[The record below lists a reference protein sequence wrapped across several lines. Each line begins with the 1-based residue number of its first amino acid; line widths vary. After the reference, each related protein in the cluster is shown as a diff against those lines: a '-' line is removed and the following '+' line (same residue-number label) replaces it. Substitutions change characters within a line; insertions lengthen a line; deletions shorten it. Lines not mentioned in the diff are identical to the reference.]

1 MTNFVEEANYF
12 DTGFDI
18 INCNE
23 SESDLTEEDYW
34 YSVEQLGEEQLG
46 EEQLGEEQLG
56 EEQLEE
62 EQLEE
67 ELRDY
72 EDSEEKEYYKY
83 YYGDLKEENMS
94 KKEHEFILYI
104 TENIIREC
112 AGTELDYE
120 SVEKMTYDFYPRV
133 CTLFKRDMLKNLNS
147 TCY

>member
-18 INCNE
+18 INSNE

-56 EEQLEE
+56 E

-120 SVEKMTYDFYPRV
+120 SVEKMTYNIYPRV
-133 CTLFKRDMLKNLNS
+133 CAFFNKT
-147 TCY
+147 

>member
-12 DTGFDI
+12 DI
-18 INCNE
+18 INSNE

-34 YSVEQLGEEQLG
+34 YSVEQDRYKEQL
-46 EEQLGEEQLG
+46 E

-67 ELRDY
+67 EQLRDY

-120 SVEKMTYDFYPRV
+120 SVEKMIYNIYPRV
-133 CTLFKRDMLKNLNS
+133 CALFNK
-147 TCY
+147 T

>member
-1 MTNFVEEANYF
+1 MTNFVEEPTKQTF

-18 INCNE
+18 INSNE

-34 YSVEQLGEEQLG
+34 YSVEQDKYKEQLG

-56 EEQLEE
+56 E

-120 SVEKMTYDFYPRV
+120 SVEKMTYNIYPRV
-133 CTLFKRDMLKNLNS
+133 CAFFNKT
-147 TCY
+147 

>member
-1 MTNFVEEANYF
+1 MLNSQAKQTI
-12 DTGFDI
+12 DI

-34 YSVEQLGEEQLG
+34 YSVERDRYK
-46 EEQLGEEQLG
+46 
-56 EEQLEE
+56 EQLEE
-62 EQLEE
+62 EQLEEE

-133 CTLFKRDMLKNLNS
+133 CTLFKRDMLKTLNL

>member
-1 MTNFVEEANYF
+1 MLKSQLNKR
-12 DTGFDI
+12 FDI
-18 INCNE
+18 INSNE

-34 YSVEQLGEEQLG
+34 YSVEQDRYKEQLEEEQLE
-46 EEQLGEEQLG
+46 EEQLEE
-56 EEQLEE
+56 EE

-120 SVEKMTYDFYPRV
+120 SVEKMTYNFYPRV
-133 CTLFKRDMLKNLNS
+133 CTLFKRDMLKSINYLF
-147 TCY
+147 

>member
-1 MTNFVEEANYF
+1 MTNFVEEP
-12 DTGFDI
+12 TKQTFDI

-34 YSVEQLGEEQLG
+34 YSVERDRYKEQLG
-46 EEQLGEEQLG
+46 
-56 EEQLEE
+56 E

-120 SVEKMTYDFYPRV
+120 SVEKMIYNFYPRV
-133 CTLFKRDMLKNLNS
+133 CAFFNKT
-147 TCY
+147 

>member
-12 DTGFDI
+12 DI
-18 INCNE
+18 INSNE

-34 YSVEQLGEEQLG
+34 YSVEQDRYKEQLEEEQL
-46 EEQLGEEQLG
+46 E

-112 AGTELDYE
+112 AETELDYE
-120 SVEKMTYDFYPRV
+120 SVEKMTYNIYPRV
-133 CTLFKRDMLKNLNS
+133 CTLFKLDMLKNLNS

>member
-1 MTNFVEEANYF
+1 MTNFVEEPTKQTF

-18 INCNE
+18 INSNE

-46 EEQLGEEQLG
+46 EEQLEEQ
-56 EEQLEE
+56 
-62 EQLEE
+62 
-67 ELRDY
+67 LRDY

-133 CTLFKRDMLKNLNS
+133 CTLYKRDMLKTLNL

>member
-12 DTGFDI
+12 G
-18 INCNE
+18 INSNE
-23 SESDLTEEDYW
+23 SESNLTEEDYW
-34 YSVEQLGEEQLG
+34 YSVERDRYK
-46 EEQLGEEQLG
+46 
-56 EEQLEE
+56 

-112 AGTELDYE
+112 AETELDYA
-120 SVEKMTYDFYPRV
+120 SVEKMVYNIYPRV
-133 CTLFKRDMLKNLNS
+133 CALFNK
-147 TCY
+147 T

>member
-1 MTNFVEEANYF
+1 MTNFVEEPTKQTF

-18 INCNE
+18 INSNE

-34 YSVEQLGEEQLG
+34 YSVEQLGERTIR
-46 EEQLGEEQLG
+46 

-133 CTLFKRDMLKNLNS
+133 CTLFKRDMLKSINYLF
-147 TCY
+147 

>member
-1 MTNFVEEANYF
+1 MTNFVEEP
-12 DTGFDI
+12 TKQTFDI
-18 INCNE
+18 INSNE

-46 EEQLGEEQLG
+46 VEQLG
-56 EEQLEE
+56 E

-120 SVEKMTYDFYPRV
+120 SVEKMTYNIYPRV
-133 CTLFKRDMLKNLNS
+133 CAFFNKT
-147 TCY
+147 

>member
-1 MTNFVEEANYF
+1 MLKSQLNF

-18 INCNE
+18 INSNE

-46 EEQLGEEQLG
+46 EEQLE

-62 EQLEE
+62 EE

-120 SVEKMTYDFYPRV
+120 SVEKMTYNIYPRV
-133 CTLFKRDMLKNLNS
+133 CAFFNKT
-147 TCY
+147 

>member
-1 MTNFVEEANYF
+1 MTNFVEESTKQTF

-18 INCNE
+18 INSNE
-23 SESDLTEEDYW
+23 SESNLTEEDYW
-34 YSVEQLGEEQLG
+34 YSV
-46 EEQLGEEQLG
+46 
-56 EEQLEE
+56 EQLEE

-133 CTLFKRDMLKNLNS
+133 CTLFKRDMLKNLNL

>member
-1 MTNFVEEANYF
+1 MTNFVEEP
-12 DTGFDI
+12 TKQTFDI
-18 INCNE
+18 INSNE

-46 EEQLGEEQLG
+46 
-56 EEQLEE
+56 
-62 EQLEE
+62 E

-133 CTLFKRDMLKNLNS
+133 CTLFKRDMLKSINYLF
-147 TCY
+147 

>member
-1 MTNFVEEANYF
+1 MTNFVEEP
-12 DTGFDI
+12 TKQTFDI
-18 INCNE
+18 INSNE

-34 YSVEQLGEEQLG
+34 YSVERDRYKEQL
-46 EEQLGEEQLG
+46 E
-56 EEQLEE
+56 EEQLEEEQLEEEQLRE

-120 SVEKMTYDFYPRV
+120 SVEKMTYNIYPRV
-133 CTLFKRDMLKNLNS
+133 CAFVNKT
-147 TCY
+147 

>member
-1 MTNFVEEANYF
+1 MTNFVEEP
-12 DTGFDI
+12 TKQTFDI
-18 INCNE
+18 INSNE

-34 YSVEQLGEEQLG
+34 YSVERDRYKEQLEEEQL
-46 EEQLGEEQLG
+46 E

-120 SVEKMTYDFYPRV
+120 SVEKMIYNIYPRV
-133 CTLFKRDMLKNLNS
+133 CALFNK
-147 TCY
+147 T

>member
-1 MTNFVEEANYF
+1 MTNFVEEP
-12 DTGFDI
+12 TKQTFDI
-18 INCNE
+18 INSNE

-46 EEQLGEEQLG
+46 EEQLG
-56 EEQLEE
+56 
-62 EQLEE
+62 E

-133 CTLFKRDMLKNLNS
+133 CTLFKRDMLKSINYLF
-147 TCY
+147 

>member
-1 MTNFVEEANYF
+1 MH
-12 DTGFDI
+12 I
-18 INCNE
+18 C
-23 SESDLTEEDYW
+23 YW
-34 YSVEQLGEEQLG
+34 YSVERDRYK
-46 EEQLGEEQLG
+46 
-56 EEQLEE
+56 EQLEE

-133 CTLFKRDMLKNLNS
+133 CTLFKRDMLKTLNL

>member
-1 MTNFVEEANYF
+1 MTNFVEEP
-12 DTGFDI
+12 TKQTFDI
-18 INCNE
+18 INSNE

-34 YSVEQLGEEQLG
+34 YSVEQDRYK
-46 EEQLGEEQLG
+46 
-56 EEQLEE
+56 EQLEE
-62 EQLEE
+62 EQLEEE

-120 SVEKMTYDFYPRV
+120 SVEKMIYNFYPRV
-133 CTLFKRDMLKNLNS
+133 CTLYKRDMLKNLNL

>member
-1 MTNFVEEANYF
+1 MTNFVEEP
-12 DTGFDI
+12 TKQTFDI
-18 INCNE
+18 INSNE

-34 YSVEQLGEEQLG
+34 YSVERDRYK
-46 EEQLGEEQLG
+46 
-56 EEQLEE
+56 EQLEE
-62 EQLEE
+62 EQLE

-83 YYGDLKEENMS
+83 HYGDLKEENMS

-133 CTLFKRDMLKNLNS
+133 CTLFKRDMLKSINYLF
-147 TCY
+147 

>member
-1 MTNFVEEANYF
+1 MTNFVEEP
-12 DTGFDI
+12 TKQTFDI
-18 INCNE
+18 INSNE

-34 YSVEQLGEEQLG
+34 YSVERDRYK
-46 EEQLGEEQLG
+46 
-56 EEQLEE
+56 

-133 CTLFKRDMLKNLNS
+133 CTLYKRDMLKNLNL

>member
-1 MTNFVEEANYF
+1 MTNFVEEP
-12 DTGFDI
+12 TKQTFDI
-18 INCNE
+18 INSNE

-34 YSVEQLGEEQLG
+34 YSVEQDRYK
-46 EEQLGEEQLG
+46 
-56 EEQLEE
+56 EQLEE
-62 EQLEE
+62 KQLEE

-83 YYGDLKEENMS
+83 HYGDLKEENMS

-120 SVEKMTYDFYPRV
+120 SVEKMTYNIYPRV
-133 CTLFKRDMLKNLNS
+133 CTLFKRDMLKSINYLF
-147 TCY
+147 

>member
-1 MTNFVEEANYF
+1 MTNFVEEP
-12 DTGFDI
+12 TKQTIDI

-34 YSVEQLGEEQLG
+34 YSVE
-46 EEQLGEEQLG
+46 

-62 EQLEE
+62 EQLG
-67 ELRDY
+67 DY

-120 SVEKMTYDFYPRV
+120 SVEKMTYNIYPRV
-133 CTLFKRDMLKNLNS
+133 CAFFNKT
-147 TCY
+147 

>member
-1 MTNFVEEANYF
+1 MTNFVDEP
-12 DTGFDI
+12 TKQTFDI
-18 INCNE
+18 INSNE
-23 SESDLTEEDYW
+23 SESDFTEEDYW
-34 YSVEQLGEEQLG
+34 YSVEQDRYKEQLK
-46 EEQLGEEQLG
+46 
-56 EEQLEE
+56 
-62 EQLEE
+62 E

-120 SVEKMTYDFYPRV
+120 SVEKMIYNFYPEV
-133 CTLFKRDMLKNLNS
+133 CALFNK
-147 TCY
+147 T

>member
-1 MTNFVEEANYF
+1 MTNFVEEPTKQTF

-18 INCNE
+18 INSNE

-56 EEQLEE
+56 EEQLG
-62 EQLEE
+62 E

-120 SVEKMTYDFYPRV
+120 SVEKMTYNIYPRV
-133 CTLFKRDMLKNLNS
+133 CAFFNT
-147 TCY
+147 T

>member
-12 DTGFDI
+12 DI
-18 INCNE
+18 INSNE

-34 YSVEQLGEEQLG
+34 YSVERDRYK
-46 EEQLGEEQLG
+46 EQLG

-67 ELRDY
+67 EQLEEQLRDY

-120 SVEKMTYDFYPRV
+120 SVEKMTYNIYPRV
-133 CTLFKRDMLKNLNS
+133 CALFNK
-147 TCY
+147 T

>member
-18 INCNE
+18 INSNE

-34 YSVEQLGEEQLG
+34 YSVEQLGEEQFG
-46 EEQLGEEQLG
+46 EEQLG
-56 EEQLEE
+56 E

-120 SVEKMTYDFYPRV
+120 SVEKMIYNIYPRV
-133 CTLFKRDMLKNLNS
+133 CAFFNKT
-147 TCY
+147 

>member
-1 MTNFVEEANYF
+1 MTNFVEEPTKQTF

-18 INCNE
+18 INSNE

-46 EEQLGEEQLG
+46 EEQLG
-56 EEQLEE
+56 E

-133 CTLFKRDMLKNLNS
+133 CTLFKRDMYKKH
-147 TCY
+147 

>member
-1 MTNFVEEANYF
+1 MTNFVEEP
-12 DTGFDI
+12 TKQTFDI
-18 INCNE
+18 INSNE

-34 YSVEQLGEEQLG
+34 YSAEQDRYKEQLE
-46 EEQLGEEQLG
+46 

-62 EQLEE
+62 EQLREEQLEEEQLEEE

-112 AGTELDYE
+112 AETELDYE
-120 SVEKMTYDFYPRV
+120 SVEKMTYNIYPRV
-133 CTLFKRDMLKNLNS
+133 CALFNK
-147 TCY
+147 T

>member
-18 INCNE
+18 INSNE

-56 EEQLEE
+56 EEQLGE
-62 EQLEE
+62 EQLGE

-104 TENIIREC
+104 TENIIR
-112 AGTELDYE
+112 
-120 SVEKMTYDFYPRV
+120 
-133 CTLFKRDMLKNLNS
+133 
-147 TCY
+147 

>member
-1 MTNFVEEANYF
+1 MTNFVEEP
-12 DTGFDI
+12 TKQTIDI

-34 YSVEQLGEEQLG
+34 YSVERDRYK
-46 EEQLGEEQLG
+46 
-56 EEQLEE
+56 EQLEE
-62 EQLEE
+62 KQLEE

-120 SVEKMTYDFYPRV
+120 SVEKMIYNIYPMV
-133 CTLFKRDMLKNLNS
+133 CTLFKRDMLKSINYLF
-147 TCY
+147 

>member
-1 MTNFVEEANYF
+1 MTNFVEEPTKQTF

-18 INCNE
+18 INSNE

-34 YSVEQLGEEQLG
+34 YSVERDRYK
-46 EEQLGEEQLG
+46 EQLG

-67 ELRDY
+67 EELRGY

-112 AGTELDYE
+112 AGTELDYK

-133 CTLFKRDMLKNLNS
+133 CTLFKRDMLKSINYLF
-147 TCY
+147 